1 MDINKSEVFKFSSAM
16 SNDQILRTYIECV
29 VKYNALDWYLYY
41 EDFFNEHTN
50 TSMLNMETPMKAT
63 TIDDK
68 STDDQ
73 LDYYFRY
80 LKACH
85 LGVEYIEHS
94 LKLLLML
101 EGYDSRQIKRL
112 GIEHDLK
119 KHFDLLQDD
128 RLKSIIISSIGHY
141 DEKFLNNILN
151 GIPTNITFSE
161 MSSEQQNS
169 FYEELDLIDKVMNGE
184 QLSLE
189 EEKKY
194 REIKQKMDE
203 YNERKYVK
211 SAQTA
216 NKYFDSILSQLK
228 NSFVDLRYPE
238 ISENCNYYNLDII
251 LSICKNLSLAL
262 QTRMEESRILDAEK
276 KSIDEYVG
284 QIIADNEQPIVTN
297 TNLEINLIDRPLTAF
312 EDKKNIASNKAKYN
326 AIFYYMYGVEE
337 FFMSGKHDYW
347 ASLGDILRTTSL
359 SRERVNKKSNDK
371 SIYENYLYYQACHLA
386 SDYIEHSL
394 KLLLLD
400 SGKTYKDI
408 KEQYSHDFKSMFYA
422 LPIDSQNELKNV
434 VSYFNE
440 SYLDKASVPSSN
452 FRDVIKHSKEEQEE
466 IRELWQWSDLKAKE
480 TAGESLTEEESAF
493 LKKYE
498 EQFLDEKE
506 TESRKRLYEQEHQL
520 KIDKYFDQLLNQISD
535 SFKITRYPDFYN
547 FNLDYKYCLK
557 FLLAFAE
564 SLSVEVQRKKHVS
577 FMKDSNIESLINNK
591 SK

>member
-1 MDINKSEVFKFSSAM
+1 MNINKNEVFKFSSALN
-16 SNDQILRTYIECV
+16 NDQILRTYIECV
-29 VKYNALDWYLYY
+29 VKYNTLDWYLYY

-50 TSMLNMETPMKAT
+50 TSMLNMETPMKASM
-63 TIDDK
+63 IDDK
-68 STDDQ
+68 STDDK

-101 EGYDSRQIKRL
+101 EGYDIRQIKRF

-119 KHFDLLQDD
+119 KHFDLLQDE

-141 DEKFLNNILN
+141 DEKFLNNVLN

-161 MSSEQQNS
+161 MSSEQQDR

-203 YNERKYVK
+203 YKERKYIK
-211 SAQTA
+211 PAQTS
-216 NKYFDSILSQLK
+216 NKFFESILTHLK
-228 NSFVDLRYPE
+228 SSFVDLRYPE

-251 LSICKNLSLAL
+251 LSICKNLSLVL
-262 QTRMEESRILDAEK
+262 QTKMEESRILDDEK
-276 KSIDEYVG
+276 KSIDEYVS
-284 QIIADNEQPIVTN
+284 QIIADDEQPIVTN
-297 TNLEINLIDRPLTAF
+297 TNLEISLIDRPLTAF

-337 FFMSGKHDYW
+337 FFMSGKRDYW

-359 SRERVNKKSNDK
+359 TRERVNKKSNDK

-422 LPIDSQNELKNV
+422 LPIDSQQELKNV

-440 SYLDKASVPSSN
+440 VYLDKASVLSPN

-466 IRELWQWSDLKAKE
+466 IRELWQWADLKVKE
-480 TAGESLTEEESAF
+480 TAGESLTEEETTF
-493 LKKYE
+493 LRKYE
-498 EQFLDEKE
+498 EPFLDDKQM
-506 TESRKRLYEQEHQL
+506 ESRKRLYEQEHQL

-564 SLSVEVQRKKHVS
+564 TLESEIELKKQVS
-577 FMKDSNIESLINNK
+577 YLPKSNIESLIGK

>member
-1 MDINKSEVFKFSSAM
+1 MDINKNEVFKFSSALN
-16 SNDQILRTYIECV
+16 NDQILRTYIECV
-29 VKYNALDWYLYY
+29 VKYNTLDWYLYY

-50 TSMLNMETPMKAT
+50 TSMLNLETPMKASM
-63 TIDDK
+63 IDDK
-68 STDDQ
+68 STDDK

-101 EGYDSRQIKRL
+101 EGYDIKQIKRF

-119 KHFDLLQDD
+119 KHFDLLQDE

-141 DEKFLNNILN
+141 DEKFLNNVLN
-151 GIPTNITFSE
+151 GIPTNITFPE
-161 MSSEQQNS
+161 MSSEQQDR

-189 EEKKY
+189 EGKKY
-194 REIKQKMDE
+194 REIEQKMDE
-203 YNERKYVK
+203 YKERKYIK
-211 SAQTA
+211 PAQTS
-216 NKYFDSILSQLK
+216 NKFFESILTHLK
-228 NSFVDLRYPE
+228 SSFVDLRYPE

-251 LSICKNLSLAL
+251 LSICKNLRLAL
-262 QTRMEESRILDAEK
+262 QTKMEESRILDDEK
-276 KSIDEYVG
+276 KSIDEYVS
-284 QIIADNEQPIVTN
+284 QIIVDDEQPIVTN
-297 TNLEINLIDRPLTAF
+297 TNLEISLIDKPLTAF

-337 FFMSGKHDYW
+337 FFMSGKRNYW

-359 SRERVNKKSNDK
+359 TRERVNKKSNDK

-422 LPIDSQNELKNV
+422 LPIDSQQELKNV
-434 VSYFNE
+434 VVYFNE
-440 SYLDKASVPSSN
+440 AYLYKASVPSSN
-452 FRDVIKHSKEEQEE
+452 FRDVIKLSKEEQRE
-466 IRELWQWSDLKAKE
+466 IRELWQWADLKVKE
-480 TAGESLTEEESAF
+480 TAGESLTEEETTF
-493 LKKYE
+493 LRKYE
-498 EQFLDEKE
+498 EPFLDDKQM
-506 TESRKRLYEQEHQL
+506 ESRKRLYEQEHQL

-564 SLSVEVQRKKHVS
+564 TLNSEIELKKQVS
-577 FMKDSNIESLINNK
+577 YLPKSNIESLIGK

>member
-1 MDINKSEVFKFSSAM
+1 MNINKNEVFKFSSALN
-16 SNDQILRTYIECV
+16 NDQILRTYIECV
-29 VKYNALDWYLYY
+29 VKYNTLDWYLYY

-50 TSMLNMETPMKAT
+50 TSMLNMETPMKASM
-63 TIDDK
+63 IDDK
-68 STDDQ
+68 STDDK

-85 LGVEYIEHS
+85 LGIEYIEHS

-101 EGYDSRQIKRL
+101 EGHDSRQIKRL
-112 GIEHDLK
+112 GIDHDLK
-119 KHFDLLQDD
+119 KHFNLLQDD
-128 RLKSIIISSIGHY
+128 RLKHIIISSIGHY
-141 DEKFLNNILN
+141 DEKFLNNVLN

-161 MSSEQQNS
+161 MSPEQQDRL
-169 FYEELDLIDKVMNGE
+169 YEELDLIDKVMNGE

-194 REIKQKMDE
+194 REIEQKMEE
-203 YNERKYVK
+203 YKERKYIK
-211 SAQTA
+211 LAQTS
-216 NKYFDSILSQLK
+216 NKFFESILTQLK

-251 LSICKNLSLAL
+251 LSICKNLRLAL
-262 QTRMEESRILDAEK
+262 QTKMEESKILDIEK
-276 KSIDEYVG
+276 KSIYEYVS
-284 QIIADNEQPIVTN
+284 QIIADDEQPIVTN
-297 TNLEINLIDRPLTAF
+297 TNLEISLIDRPLTAF

-337 FFMSGKHDYW
+337 FFMSGKRDYW

-359 SRERVNKKSNDK
+359 TRERVNKKSNDK

-422 LPIDSQNELKNV
+422 LPIDSQQELKNV
-434 VSYFNE
+434 VVYFNE
-440 SYLDKASVPSSN
+440 AYLYKASVPSSN
-452 FRDVIKHSKEEQEE
+452 FRDVIKLSKEEQRE
-466 IRELWQWSDLKAKE
+466 IRELWQWADLKVKE
-480 TAGESLTEEESAF
+480 TAGESLTEEETTF
-493 LKKYE
+493 LRKYE
-498 EQFLDEKE
+498 EPFLDDKQM
-506 TESRKRLYEQEHQL
+506 ESRKRLYEQEHQL

-564 SLSVEVQRKKHVS
+564 TLESEIELKKQVS
-577 FMKDSNIESLINNK
+577 YLPKSNIESLIGK

>member
-1 MDINKSEVFKFSSAM
+1 MNINKNEVFKFSSALN
-16 SNDQILRTYIECV
+16 NDQILRTYIECV
-29 VKYNALDWYLYY
+29 VKHNTLDWYLYY

-50 TSMLNMETPMKAT
+50 TSMLNMETPMKASM
-63 TIDDK
+63 IDDK
-68 STDDQ
+68 STDDK

-101 EGYDSRQIKRL
+101 EGYDIRQIKRF

-119 KHFDLLQDD
+119 KHFDLLQDE

-141 DEKFLNNILN
+141 DEKFLNNVLN

-161 MSSEQQNS
+161 MSSEQQDR

-194 REIKQKMDE
+194 REIEQKMEE
-203 YNERKYVK
+203 YKERKYIK
-211 SAQTA
+211 LAQTS
-216 NKYFDSILSQLK
+216 NKFFESILTQLK

-251 LSICKNLSLAL
+251 LSICKNLRLAL
-262 QTRMEESRILDAEK
+262 QTKMEESRILDDEK
-276 KSIDEYVG
+276 KSIDEYVS
-284 QIIADNEQPIVTN
+284 QIIADDEQPIVTN
-297 TNLEINLIDRPLTAF
+297 TNLEISLIDRPLTAF

-337 FFMSGKHDYW
+337 FFMSGKRDYW

-359 SRERVNKKSNDK
+359 TRERVNKKSNDK

-422 LPIDSQNELKNV
+422 LPIDSQQELKNV
-434 VSYFNE
+434 VVYFNE
-440 SYLDKASVPSSN
+440 AYLDKASVLSPN
-452 FRDVIKHSKEEQEE
+452 FRDVIKHSKEKQEE
-466 IRELWQWSDLKAKE
+466 IRELWRWSYLKAKE
-480 TAGESLTEEESAF
+480 TLGDTLTEEESVF
-493 LKKYE
+493 LRKYE
-498 EQFLDEKE
+498 GQFLDDKQI
-506 TESRKRLYEQEHQL
+506 ESRKRLYEQEHQL

-564 SLSVEVQRKKHVS
+564 TLESEIELKKQVS
-577 FMKDSNIESLINNK
+577 YLPKSNIESLIGK

>member
-1 MDINKSEVFKFSSAM
+1 MDINKNEVFKFSSALN
-16 SNDQILRTYIECV
+16 NDQILRTYIECV
-29 VKYNALDWYLYY
+29 VKYNTLDWYLYY

-50 TSMLNMETPMKAT
+50 TSMLNLETPMKASM
-63 TIDDK
+63 IDDK
-68 STDDQ
+68 STDDK

-101 EGYDSRQIKRL
+101 EGYDIKQIKRF

-119 KHFDLLQDD
+119 KHFDLLQDE

-141 DEKFLNNILN
+141 DEKFLNNVLN
-151 GIPTNITFSE
+151 GIPTNITFPE
-161 MSSEQQNS
+161 MSSEQQDR

-194 REIKQKMDE
+194 REIEQKMDE
-203 YNERKYVK
+203 YKERKYIK
-211 SAQTA
+211 PAQTS
-216 NKYFDSILSQLK
+216 NKFFESILTHLK
-228 NSFVDLRYPE
+228 SSFVDLRYPE

-251 LSICKNLSLAL
+251 LSICKNLRLAL
-262 QTRMEESRILDAEK
+262 QTKMEESRILDDEK
-276 KSIDEYVG
+276 KSIDEYVS
-284 QIIADNEQPIVTN
+284 QIIVDDEQPIVTN
-297 TNLEINLIDRPLTAF
+297 TNLEISLIDKPLTAF

-337 FFMSGKHDYW
+337 FFMSGKRNYW

-359 SRERVNKKSNDK
+359 TRERVNKKSNDK

-422 LPIDSQNELKNV
+422 LPIDSQQELKNV
-434 VSYFNE
+434 VVYFNE
-440 SYLDKASVPSSN
+440 AYLYKASVPSSN
-452 FRDVIKHSKEEQEE
+452 FRDVIKLSKEEQRE
-466 IRELWQWSDLKAKE
+466 IRELWQWADLKVKE
-480 TAGESLTEEESAF
+480 TAGESLTEEETTF
-493 LKKYE
+493 LRKYE
-498 EQFLDEKE
+498 EPFLDDKQM
-506 TESRKRLYEQEHQL
+506 ESRKRLYEQEHQL

-564 SLSVEVQRKKHVS
+564 TLNSEIELKKQVS
-577 FMKDSNIESLINNK
+577 YLPKSNIESLIGK

>member
-1 MDINKSEVFKFSSAM
+1 MNINKNEVFKFSSALN
-16 SNDQILRTYIECV
+16 NDQILRTYIECV
-29 VKYNALDWYLYY
+29 VKYNTLDWYLYY

-50 TSMLNMETPMKAT
+50 TSMLNLETPMKASM
-63 TIDDK
+63 IDDK
-68 STDDQ
+68 STDDK

-101 EGYDSRQIKRL
+101 EGYDIKQIKRF

-119 KHFDLLQDD
+119 KHFDLLQDE

-141 DEKFLNNILN
+141 DEKFLNNVLN
-151 GIPTNITFSE
+151 GIPTNITFPE
-161 MSSEQQNS
+161 MSSEQQDR

-189 EEKKY
+189 EGKKY
-194 REIKQKMDE
+194 REIEQKMDE
-203 YNERKYVK
+203 YKERKYIK
-211 SAQTA
+211 PAQTS
-216 NKYFDSILSQLK
+216 NKFFESILTHLK
-228 NSFVDLRYPE
+228 SSFVDLRYPE

-251 LSICKNLSLAL
+251 LSICKNLRLAL
-262 QTRMEESRILDAEK
+262 QTKMEESRILDDEK
-276 KSIDEYVG
+276 KSIDEYVS
-284 QIIADNEQPIVTN
+284 QIIVDDEQPIVTN
-297 TNLEINLIDRPLTAF
+297 TNLEISLIDKPLTAF

-337 FFMSGKHDYW
+337 FFMSGKRNYW

-359 SRERVNKKSNDK
+359 TRERVNKKSNDK

-422 LPIDSQNELKNV
+422 LPIDSQQELKNV
-434 VSYFNE
+434 VVYFNE
-440 SYLDKASVPSSN
+440 AYLYKASVPSSN
-452 FRDVIKHSKEEQEE
+452 FRDVIKLSKEEQRE
-466 IRELWQWSDLKAKE
+466 IRELWQWADLKVKE
-480 TAGESLTEEESAF
+480 TAGESLTEEETTF
-493 LKKYE
+493 LRKYE
-498 EQFLDEKE
+498 EPFLDDKQM
-506 TESRKRLYEQEHQL
+506 ESRKRLYEQEHQL

-564 SLSVEVQRKKHVS
+564 TLNSEIELKKQVS
-577 FMKDSNIESLINNK
+577 YLPKSNIESLIGK

>member
-1 MDINKSEVFKFSSAM
+1 MDINKNEVFKFSSALN
-16 SNDQILRTYIECV
+16 NDQILRTYIECV
-29 VKYNALDWYLYY
+29 VKYNTLDWYLYY

-50 TSMLNMETPMKAT
+50 TSMLNLETPMKASM
-63 TIDDK
+63 IDDK
-68 STDDQ
+68 STDDK

-101 EGYDSRQIKRL
+101 EGYDIKQIKRF

-119 KHFDLLQDD
+119 KHFDLLQDE

-141 DEKFLNNILN
+141 DEKFLNNVLN
-151 GIPTNITFSE
+151 GIPTNITFPE
-161 MSSEQQNS
+161 MSSEQQDR

-189 EEKKY
+189 EGKKY
-194 REIKQKMDE
+194 REIEQKMDE
-203 YNERKYVK
+203 YKERKYIK
-211 SAQTA
+211 PAQTS
-216 NKYFDSILSQLK
+216 NKFFESILTHLK
-228 NSFVDLRYPE
+228 SSFVDLRYPE

-251 LSICKNLSLAL
+251 LSICKNLRLAL
-262 QTRMEESRILDAEK
+262 QTKMEESRILDDEK
-276 KSIDEYVG
+276 KSIDEYVS
-284 QIIADNEQPIVTN
+284 QIIVDDEQPIVTN
-297 TNLEINLIDRPLTAF
+297 TNLEISLIDKPLTAF

-337 FFMSGKHDYW
+337 FFMSGKRNYW

-359 SRERVNKKSNDK
+359 TRERVNKKSNDK

-386 SDYIEHSL
+386 SDYIKHSL

-422 LPIDSQNELKNV
+422 LPIDSQQELKNV
-434 VSYFNE
+434 VVYFNE
-440 SYLDKASVPSSN
+440 AYLYKASVPSSN
-452 FRDVIKHSKEEQEE
+452 FRDVIKLSKEEQRE
-466 IRELWQWSDLKAKE
+466 IRELWQWADLKVKE
-480 TAGESLTEEESAF
+480 TAGESLTEEETTF
-493 LKKYE
+493 LRKYE
-498 EQFLDEKE
+498 EPFLDDKQM
-506 TESRKRLYEQEHQL
+506 ESRKRLYEQEHQL

-564 SLSVEVQRKKHVS
+564 TLNSEIELKKQVS
-577 FMKDSNIESLINNK
+577 YLPKSNIESLIGK

>member
-1 MDINKSEVFKFSSAM
+1 MNINKNEVFKFSSALN
-16 SNDQILRTYIECV
+16 NDQILRTYIECV
-29 VKYNALDWYLYY
+29 VKYNTLNWYLYY

-50 TSMLNMETPMKAT
+50 TSMLNMETPMKASM
-63 TIDDK
+63 IDDK
-68 STDDQ
+68 STDDK

-101 EGYDSRQIKRL
+101 EGYDIRQIKRF

-119 KHFDLLQDD
+119 KHFDLLQDE

-141 DEKFLNNILN
+141 DEKFLNNVLN
-151 GIPTNITFSE
+151 GIPTNITFLE
-161 MSSEQQNS
+161 MSSEQQDR

-194 REIKQKMDE
+194 REIEQKMEE
-203 YNERKYVK
+203 YKERKYIK
-211 SAQTA
+211 PAQTS
-216 NKYFDSILSQLK
+216 NKFFESILTHLK
-228 NSFVDLRYPE
+228 SSFVDLRYPE

-251 LSICKNLSLAL
+251 LSICKNLSLVL
-262 QTRMEESRILDAEK
+262 QTKMEESRILDDEK
-276 KSIDEYVG
+276 KSIDEYVS
-284 QIIADNEQPIVTN
+284 QIIADDEQPIVTN

-337 FFMSGKHDYW
+337 FFMSGKRDYW

-359 SRERVNKKSNDK
+359 ARERVNKKSNDK

-422 LPIDSQNELKNV
+422 LPIDSQQELKNV
-434 VSYFNE
+434 VVYFNE
-440 SYLDKASVPSSN
+440 AYLDKASVLSPN
-452 FRDVIKHSKEEQEE
+452 FRDVIKLSKEEQRE
-466 IRELWQWSDLKAKE
+466 IRELWQWADLKVKE
-480 TAGESLTEEESAF
+480 TAGESLTEEETTF
-493 LKKYE
+493 LRKYE
-498 EQFLDEKE
+498 EPFLDDKQM
-506 TESRKRLYEQEHQL
+506 ESRKRLYEQEHQL

-564 SLSVEVQRKKHVS
+564 TLESEIELKKQVS
-577 FMKDSNIESLINNK
+577 YLPKSNIESLIGK

>member
-1 MDINKSEVFKFSSAM
+1 MNINKNEVFKFSSALN
-16 SNDQILRTYIECV
+16 NDQILRTYIECV
-29 VKYNALDWYLYY
+29 VKYNTLDWYLYY

-50 TSMLNMETPMKAT
+50 TSMLNLETPMKASM
-63 TIDDK
+63 IDDK
-68 STDDQ
+68 STDDK

-101 EGYDSRQIKRL
+101 EGYDIKQIKRF

-119 KHFDLLQDD
+119 KHFDLLQDE

-141 DEKFLNNILN
+141 DEKFLNNVLN
-151 GIPTNITFSE
+151 GIPTNITFPE
-161 MSSEQQNS
+161 MSSEQQDR

-189 EEKKY
+189 EGKKY
-194 REIKQKMDE
+194 REIEQKMDE
-203 YNERKYVK
+203 YKERKYIK
-211 SAQTA
+211 PAQTS
-216 NKYFDSILSQLK
+216 NKFFESILTHLK
-228 NSFVDLRYPE
+228 SSFVDLRYPE

-251 LSICKNLSLAL
+251 LSICKNLRLAL
-262 QTRMEESRILDAEK
+262 QTKMEESRILDDEK
-276 KSIDEYVG
+276 KSIDEYVS
-284 QIIADNEQPIVTN
+284 QIIVDDEQPIVTN
-297 TNLEINLIDRPLTAF
+297 TNLEISLIDKPLTAF

-326 AIFYYMYGVEE
+326 AIFYYMYDVEE
-337 FFMSGKHDYW
+337 FFMSGKRNYW

-359 SRERVNKKSNDK
+359 TRERVNKKSNDK

-422 LPIDSQNELKNV
+422 LPIDSQQELKNV
-434 VSYFNE
+434 VVYFNE
-440 SYLDKASVPSSN
+440 AYLYKASVPSSN
-452 FRDVIKHSKEEQEE
+452 FRDVIKLSKEEQRE
-466 IRELWQWSDLKAKE
+466 IRELWQWADLKVKE
-480 TAGESLTEEESAF
+480 TAGESLTEEETTF
-493 LKKYE
+493 LRKYE
-498 EQFLDEKE
+498 EPFLDDKQM
-506 TESRKRLYEQEHQL
+506 ESRKRLYEQEHQL

-564 SLSVEVQRKKHVS
+564 TLNSEIELKKQVS
-577 FMKDSNIESLINNK
+577 YLPKSNIESLIGK